1 MFSMRHLFR
10 MSLICAAFAL
20 VEAAAP
26 PTSPAVAAFHKLSAL
41 VGNWEGKDDSGAEVK
56 SHFQLIAGRTAVMET
71 LTMSGTDQMVTFYS
85 LDGNSIFLVHYCPTN
100 NQPRMRATPEAGDLS
115 KLVFSFESV
124 ANLPNPDAGHEH
136 KLVLEFTGKD
146 HIVEHWTWR
155 QKGKDTLMTYRLSR
169 VLSPAD

>member
-1 MFSMRHLFR
+1 MLHIRYFCRVLVLF
-10 MSLICAAFAL
+10 FAPL
-20 VEAAAP
+20 LALGAP
-26 PTSPAVAAFHKLSAL
+26 PSTSPAVAAFHQLSAL
-41 VGNWEGKDDSGAEVK
+41 VGDWQGKDDSGAEVK
-56 SHFQLIAGRTAVMET
+56 SRFQLIAGRTAVMET

-155 QKGKDTLMTYRLSR
+155 QNHKDTVITYHLSR
-169 VLSPAD
+169 APSRP

>member
-71 LTMSGTDQMVTFYS
+71 LTMPGMDQMVTFYS
-85 LDGNSIFLVHYCPTN
+85 LDGDSILLVHYCPTN
-100 NQPRMRATPEAGDLS
+100 NQPRMRATPVTSGLS

-124 ANLPNPDAGHEH
+124 ANLPNPEAGHEH
-136 KLVLEFTGKD
+136 KLVFQFTDKD

-155 QKGKDTLMTYRLSR
+155 RSNKDSVITYRLSR
-169 VLSPAD
+169 VPPRP

>member
-1 MFSMRHLFR
+1 MPSMRYLFHA
-10 MSLICAAFAL
+10 SLICAAFAI
-20 VEAAAP
+20 VATSAP
-26 PTSPAVAAFHKLSAL
+26 STSPAAAAFHKLSAL
-41 VGNWEGKDDSGAEVK
+41 VGNWEGKDDSGAVVK

-71 LTMSGTDQMVTFYS
+71 LTMPGMDQMITFYS
-85 LDGNSIFLVHYCPTN
+85 LDGDSILLVHYCPTN
-100 NQPRMRATPEAGDLS
+100 NQPRMRATPQAGDPS

-155 QKGKDTLMTYRLSR
+155 QNHKDTVITYHLSR
-169 VLSPAD
+169 APSRP